1 MVFASGARAECTN
14 PGGGADDSG
23 PAATAAAC
31 DPALFDPETPMSH
44 HDDFSENLMSLQSHI
59 LLEESKHPSAS
70 GDFTWIISAISLA
83 AKSIANHVRRARLSG
98 AIGKFGETNVQGEEQ
113 QKLDVIANNAL
124 MRCLGTRASVAVL
137 ASEEDDE
144 PTILRRG
151 NEGGKYCVLFDPLDG
166 SSNLDTGVGVG
177 TIFSILRNDPTIR
190 DAQETVCQPGTHQVA
205 AGYVLYGSSTILV
218 LTTGNGVSL
227 FELDPYIGSFLLVK
241 EKLRMPETNQIY
253 SVNEAY
259 ASTFPESYQRYLTWA
274 HANGYSSRY
283 IGSMVADVHRTL
295 LTGGVFMYPP
305 TKKNPEGKLR
315 YLYEASPMAFII
327 EQAGGLAYSGA
338 VRTLE
343 YQPKKVHERVPV
355 LLGSRNEVERVRSFG
370 G

>member
-1 MVFASGARAECTN
+1 MPN
-14 PGGGADDSG
+14 
-23 PAATAAAC
+23 
-31 DPALFDPETPMSH
+31 SH
-44 HDDFSENLMSLQSHI
+44 DLSENLMSLQSHI
-59 LLEESKHPSAS
+59 LLEEAKFPTAS

-98 AIGKFGETNVQGEEQ
+98 AIGKIGETNVQGEEQ
-113 QKLDVIANNAL
+113 QKLDVIANNAI

-137 ASEEDDE
+137 ASEEHDE

-151 NEGGKYCVLFDPLDG
+151 NEGGKYCVMFDPLDG

-177 TIFSILRNDPTIR
+177 TIFSILRNDPHIH
-190 DAQETVCQPGTHQVA
+190 DAQATVCQPGTQQVA
-205 AGYVLYGSSTILV
+205 AGYVLYGSSTIFV
-218 LTTGNGVSL
+218 LTTGNGVAL
-227 FELDPYIGSFLLVK
+227 FELDPFIGSFLLVK
-241 EKLRMPETNQIY
+241 EKLRIPEANKVY

-259 ASTFPESYQRYLTWA
+259 RETFPEGYRRYLDWA
-274 HANGYSSRY
+274 HRNGYSSRY

-315 YLYEASPMAFII
+315 YLYEASPMAMII

-338 VRTLE
+338 GRTLDH
-343 YQPKKVHERVPV
+343 QPREVHERVPV
-355 LLGSRNEVERVRSFG
+355 LLGSRTEVEKVREFAG
-370 G
+370 